1 MNPRPS
7 STKVRRECFDREKW
21 TDLVTGRIMLTC
33 HICGMSIDP
42 VRERWDAEHTSP
54 HANGGTDVRPAHVA
68 CHRIKTS
75 TQDVPAIAKGKRVRD
90 RHFGITQSASIMP
103 GSRRSRWKKKING
116 EVVER

>member
-1 MNPRPS
+1 
-7 STKVRRECFDREKW
+7 
-21 TDLVTGRIMLTC
+21 
-33 HICGMSIDP
+33 MSIDP